1 MTDSTSTPSDEQPVR
16 STRPAQVGRRAP
28 RRNGDIQR
36 YTIDLDRE
44 QRRTLALVAAEWEID
59 KSKIVGLGVGIP
71 GIIDERGRTIRW
83 PQSLGD
89 KDMSVCSSI
98 KDTFEKRLN
107 IPTIV

>member
-1 MTDSTSTPSDEQPVR
+1 MTDIASTPADDQPAR

-59 KSKIVGLGVGIP
+59 KSKIV
-71 GIIDERGRTIRW
+71 RTLLYLLEADPALRARVQEEIFGEDD
-83 PQSLGD
+83 GD
-89 KDMSVCSSI
+89 GQ
-98 KDTFEKRLN
+98 
-107 IPTIV
+107 